1 MAKELQLSQEVNC
14 QFHDVCFLHL
24 GVRFLFE
31 ELWTQQRLELLNAAV
46 DSLSA

>member
-1 MAKELQLSQEVNC
+1 MARELQLSQEVNC
-14 QFHDVCFLHL
+14 HLQNVCFLHL

-31 ELWTQQRLELLNAAV
+31 ELWTQQRFELLNAAV